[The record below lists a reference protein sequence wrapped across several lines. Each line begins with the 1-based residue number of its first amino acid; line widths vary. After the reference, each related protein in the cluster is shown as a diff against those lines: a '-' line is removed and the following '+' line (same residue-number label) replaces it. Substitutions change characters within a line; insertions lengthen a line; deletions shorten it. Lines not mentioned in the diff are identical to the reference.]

1 MAVEIGTRLGVYEV
15 IGPLGTGGMG
25 EVYKAR
31 DTRLNRT
38 VAIKVL
44 ATELDRPDTRA
55 RFQREALAIA
65 ALNHPHICTLH
76 DIGHDAG
83 VDFLVMEFVEGE
95 TLASRLHFG
104 LLPLPEAIQ
113 YAREIARAIDAA
125 HRRGVIHRDLKP
137 SNIMLTKGGAK
148 LLDFGLA
155 KLIGTRQ
162 ATIAADLPTITDDI
176 SREGAVVGT
185 LRYMAPEV
193 VKGHEADVRSD
204 VFSFGAVL
212 YEMVAGAPPFNV
224 AGDGR
229 IIAAILTEE
238 PRSLLEL
245 RPDAPPPLEWI
256 VRTCLAKDP
265 DERYQDARE
274 VVRQLNLL
282 SQDTPGT
289 PFTPTPARRTSATRK
304 WSRTWTFGTA
314 AAVVAIAAV
323 VGLRWLT
330 GPVTPTPAIAALPS
344 VPHIVVLPCKPIG
357 EVSATDRAHCDGLAA
372 TLTAKLSQLTTTH
385 TLQVTPASEV
395 HNRGI
400 ASLDDARR
408 QLGATLALE
417 GSLMRAG
424 NEVRVTYALVD
435 ARRREQLDGI
445 TLTTA
450 AADPF
455 GAQDRLVAWAI
466 EALQLTV
473 GGAERATLAMR
484 GTQATEAYAYSLQGL
499 GYLLDYQRPGAI
511 DIAIGLFKRG
521 LGSDP
526 QYAVAHAG
534 MGQAYWLKY
543 ETTKDVPN
551 IDEARAACR
560 QALNLGP
567 DLAAA
572 YLCAGTIESG
582 TGEYE
587 KAIALF
593 ERALQID
600 PASDDGYRR
609 LARAQEALGRWDE
622 AQATYTRAVELRR
635 HYWATH
641 VWLANFHR
649 SRGRL
654 ADAAREYE
662 EAIALTPDNAPV
674 RGILAG
680 MYMFLGR
687 YDDALRECQQS
698 LDLAPSYITHN
709 ALGMTYYRMRRFDEA
724 VGALEQ
730 ARALLEDYR
739 TVGNLARALHWAG
752 RREQARDL
760 FATAIRLGEREIE
773 VNPRNDEVHVGLADY
788 LARVGRG
795 ADALAHLGSARL
807 DNPHYMFFAAMVHN
821 QLGDSATA
829 RAWLDKAV
837 AAGLPPAEVTAWID
851 IDNLRK

>member
-1 MAVEIGTRLGVYEV
+1 
-15 IGPLGTGGMG
+15 
-25 EVYKAR
+25 
-31 DTRLNRT
+31 
-38 VAIKVL
+38 
-44 ATELDRPDTRA
+44 
-55 RFQREALAIA
+55 
-65 ALNHPHICTLH
+65 
-76 DIGHDAG
+76 
-83 VDFLVMEFVEGE
+83 
-95 TLASRLHFG
+95 
-104 LLPLPEAIQ
+104 
-113 YAREIARAIDAA
+113 
-125 HRRGVIHRDLKP
+125 
-137 SNIMLTKGGAK
+137 
-148 LLDFGLA
+148 
-155 KLIGTRQ
+155 
-162 ATIAADLPTITDDI
+162 
-176 SREGAVVGT
+176 
-185 LRYMAPEV
+185 
-193 VKGHEADVRSD
+193 
-204 VFSFGAVL
+204 
-212 YEMVAGAPPFNV
+212 
-224 AGDGR
+224 
-229 IIAAILTEE
+229 
-238 PRSLLEL
+238 
-245 RPDAPPPLEWI
+245 
-256 VRTCLAKDP
+256 
-265 DERYQDARE
+265 
-274 VVRQLNLL
+274 
-282 SQDTPGT
+282 
-289 PFTPTPARRTSATRK
+289 
-304 WSRTWTFGTA
+304 
-314 AAVVAIAAV
+314 
-323 VGLRWLT
+323 
-330 GPVTPTPAIAALPS
+330 
-344 VPHIVVLPCKPIG
+344 
-357 EVSATDRAHCDGLAA
+357 
-372 TLTAKLSQLTTTH
+372 
-385 TLQVTPASEV
+385 
-395 HNRGI
+395 
-400 ASLDDARR
+400 
-408 QLGATLALE
+408 
-417 GSLMRAG
+417 MRAG

-445 TLTTA
+445 TLTAA

-473 GGAERATLAMR
+473 GGDERATLAMR

-511 DIAIGLFKRG
+511 DIAIGLFRRA
-521 LGSDP
+521 LDSDP

-534 MGQAYWLKY
+534 MGDAYWLKY
-543 ETTKDVPN
+543 EATKDVSN

-560 QALNLGP
+560 QALNIRP

-600 PASDDGYRR
+600 PASDEGYRR

-662 EAIALTPDNAPV
+662 EAVALTPDNAPV

-687 YDDALRECQQS
+687 YDDALQECQRS
-698 LDLAPSYITHN
+698 LDLAPSPITHN

-724 VGALEQ
+724 VTALEN

-752 RREQARDL
+752 RREQAREL

-795 ADALAHLGSARL
+795 VDALAHLGRARL
-807 DNPHYMFFAAMVHN
+807 ENPHYMFFAAMVHN
-821 QLGDSATA
+821 QLGDTATA
-829 RAWLDKAV
+829 RTWLDKAV

>member
-1 MAVEIGTRLGVYEV
+1 MAVEIGTRLGVYEI

-44 ATELDRPDTRA
+44 STELDRPDRRA

-76 DIGHDAG
+76 DVGHDAG
-83 VDFLVMEFVEGE
+83 VDFLVMEFVEGT
-95 TLASRLHFG
+95 TLAARLNCG

-137 SNIMLTKGGAK
+137 SNIMLTKAGAK

-155 KLIGTRQ
+155 KLVQTEH
-162 ATIAADLPTITDDI
+162 APIAPDLPTITEDI

-193 VKGHEADVRSD
+193 LKGHEADGRSD

-212 YEMVAGAPPFNV
+212 YEMVAGAPPFDV
-224 AGDGR
+224 TGDSR

-238 PRSLLEL
+238 PRPLLEL
-245 RPDAPPPLEWI
+245 RPEAPATLDWI

-282 SQDTPGT
+282 AGDTPGT
-289 PFTPTPARRTSATRK
+289 PITLPPTRRTSATPK
-304 WSRTWTFGTA
+304 WSRTWTFGSA
-314 AAVVAIAAV
+314 AAIVAIAAIA
-323 VGLRWLT
+323 GLRWLT
-330 GPVTPTPAIAALPS
+330 VPLTPTRPIASLPS
-344 VPHIVVLPCKPIG
+344 APHIVVLPCKPIG
-357 EVSATDRAHCDGLAA
+357 EVSASDQAQCDGLAA

-385 TLQVTPASEV
+385 ALQVTPASEV
-395 HNRGI
+395 RNRGI
-400 ASLDDARR
+400 ASLEQARQ
-408 QLGATLALE
+408 QLGATFALE

-435 ARRREQLDGI
+435 GRRRQQLDAV
-445 TLTTA
+445 TLTAPA
-450 AADPF
+450 ANPF

-473 GGAERATLAMR
+473 GGAQRATLAMR
-484 GTQATEAYAYSLQGL
+484 GTQATEAYAYTLQGL

-511 DIAIGLFKRG
+511 DIAIGLFGRA
-521 LGSDP
+521 LDSDP

-534 MGQAYWLKY
+534 MGDAYWLKY
-543 ETTKDVPN
+543 EATKDVRN

-567 DLAAA
+567 ELAAA

-609 LARAQEALGRWDE
+609 LARAQEALGRWDA

-641 VWLANFHR
+641 VWLANLHR
-649 SRGRL
+649 TRGRF

-662 EAIALTPDNAPV
+662 EAVALTPDNAPV

-687 YDDALRECQQS
+687 YDEALRECQRS
-698 LDLAPSYITHN
+698 LDLAPSPITHN
-709 ALGMTYYRMRRFDEA
+709 ALGMIYYRIRRFDEA
-724 VGALEQ
+724 VTALEN
-730 ARALLEDYR
+730 ARALLEDFR
-739 TVGNLARALHWAG
+739 TVGNLARAHHWAG
-752 RREQARDL
+752 RREQAREL
-760 FATAIRLGEREIE
+760 FATAIALGEREIE

-788 LARVGRG
+788 LSRIGRG
-795 ADALAHLGSARL
+795 AEALAHLGRARL
-807 DNPHYMFFAAMVHN
+807 ENPHYMFFAAMVHN
-821 QLGDSATA
+821 QLGDTANA

-851 IDNLRK
+851 IENLRK